1 AFNVSNALAAA
12 HAARAVGIDD
22 ATIAEGLSLPLVVDG
37 RFQRVDAGQPF
48 AIVVDYAHTPDG
60 LEQLL
65 SAASDL
71 VDGRVIIVFGCG
83 GDRDRSKRPL
93 MGETAV
99 SNADMVIVTADNSR
113 TETTEEIIASIVEGA
128 GRVLR
133 PRAEVVTV
141 EPDRRAAISLAL
153 RSATA
158 NDIVLIAGK
167 GHETVQIIGDVSS
180 EFDDRVV
187 ATEQWKK
194 LEEYR

>member
-1 AFNVSNALAAA
+1 M
-12 HAARAVGIDD
+12 
-22 ATIAEGLSLPLVVDG
+22 
-37 RFQRVDAGQPF
+37 
-48 AIVVDYAHTPDG
+48 VDYAHTPDG

>member
-1 AFNVSNALAAA
+1 
-12 HAARAVGIDD
+12 
-22 ATIAEGLSLPLVVDG
+22 LSLPLVVDG

-65 SAASDL
+65 AAASDL
-71 VDGRVIIVFGCG
+71 VEGRVIVVFGCG

-99 SNADMVIVTADNSR
+99 ANADVVIITADNSR

-128 GRVLR
+128 ERVLR
-133 PRAEVVTV
+133 PRASAVSV
-141 EPDRRAAISLAL
+141 EPDRRAAISSAL
-153 RSATA
+153 RAASVD
-158 NDIVLIAGK
+158 DIVLIAGK

-187 ATEQWKK
+187 AAEQWKK
-194 LEEYR
+194 LEEHR